1 LQEIERQQQAID
13 HQLELVQI
21 KQEMESKCAEL
32 QRRRELIE
40 LENHIG
46 RARLEEEAEKLSIN
60 YAKPEARDDSR
71 AESAKQR
78 TGFRRELAREDLSEF
93 AKPLNAEV
101 VEKPR
106 RDSYIRKMEKFQ
118 SQEIRVPDSHPT
130 QNAPVKQNVTRSNES
145 VSEGSP
151 RRIKRDEGSYGAGES
166 DPLYRVLQ
174 SQQESLVLMANTL
187 GSSIRRGFEMPKR
200 VCLGFDGN
208 PMNYPKFIENFKT
221 NIEERE
227 QEPRARLAYLIQLCS
242 DIAKDAISNCVMLPD
257 EEGFSRA
264 KELLHNSF
272 GQSHIITHAYID
284 KVTKGGLIR
293 DGDSEKLLQLARDME
308 NCQINLTQLG
318 CESEIN
324 AQSNLERIVARL
336 PRYIQA
342 EWAKEAFALLEK
354 GKIPTFKNLTSF
366 VTLKA
371 KLASSAFGK
380 LIGAK
385 PQDDKYPRS
394 KRNPQGA
401 SFAAEGG
408 LKILTCYHCKKT
420 GHLLERCFSFRKE
433 PLNIRRDVVRNE
445 KLCNLC
451 LCKGHFEKQ
460 CRRKET
466 CMVAEC
472 GQRHHSLLHPVPQSK
487 EEKESLKVEE
497 QVDKNSKTEGET
509 SKGHCTATGAGR
521 PGVRLRVIPVTVRG
535 IDEAHEVQTYA
546 LLDDGS
552 DVSLCDSSLV
562 KRLGIT
568 GVPTTFSLTTVNQG
582 TKENREEEVRLIV
595 SDLDGSE
602 NVDITRAWT
611 VNNLPISKRSIP
623 TTKDVF
629 GWSHLDGI
637 VFPEL
642 ENENVSMI
650 IGSDVPEAHWV
661 LEQRRGGR
669 KEPYAV
675 RTPLGWTLMGPIG
688 TEIEQEFLINFIQKE
703 DNTLQE
709 QVERMFRMDFSE
721 TDFHFGKGM
730 SLEDQKALNNME
742 SSAKKVNGHYEI
754 ALPWRVGSPNF
765 PNNRNSAEKRLISLQ
780 RRLTKDPR
788 LKEKYRNVIE
798 DHLEKGYAAKVPE
811 ENQKS
816 ESESTTGRIWYLPH
830 HPVFHAQKPEKVRV
844 VFDCAAKFK
853 DTSLNDQLLHG
864 PDLTNT
870 LIGV

>member
-1 LQEIERQQQAID
+1 
-13 HQLELVQI
+13 V
-21 KQEMESKCAEL
+21 
-32 QRRRELIE
+32 
-40 LENHIG
+40 
-46 RARLEEEAEKLSIN
+46 
-60 YAKPEARDDSR
+60 
-71 AESAKQR
+71 
-78 TGFRRELAREDLSEF
+78 
-93 AKPLNAEV
+93 
-101 VEKPR
+101 
-106 RDSYIRKMEKFQ
+106 
-118 SQEIRVPDSHPT
+118 
-130 QNAPVKQNVTRSNES
+130 
-145 VSEGSP
+145 
-151 RRIKRDEGSYGAGES
+151 
-166 DPLYRVLQ
+166 
-174 SQQESLVLMANTL
+174 
-187 GSSIRRGFEMPKR
+187 
-200 VCLGFDGN
+200 
-208 PMNYPKFIENFKT
+208 
-221 NIEERE
+221 
-227 QEPRARLAYLIQLCS
+227 
-242 DIAKDAISNCVMLPD
+242 
-257 EEGFSRA
+257 
-264 KELLHNSF
+264 
-272 GQSHIITHAYID
+272 
-284 KVTKGGLIR
+284 
-293 DGDSEKLLQLARDME
+293 
-308 NCQINLTQLG
+308 
-318 CESEIN
+318 
-324 AQSNLERIVARL
+324 
-336 PRYIQA
+336 
-342 EWAKEAFALLEK
+342 KEAFALLEK

-385 PQDDKYPRS
+385 PQDDKFPRS
-394 KRNPQGA
+394 KRNHQGA

-420 GHLLERCFSFRKE
+420 RHLLERCFSFRKE
-433 PLNIRRDVVRNE
+433 PLNVRRDVVRNE

-451 LCKGHFEKQ
+451 LCKGHFENQ

-487 EEKESLKVEE
+487 EEKESLKVED
-497 QVDKNSKTEGET
+497 QVDKNNKTEGEI

-552 DVSLCDSSLV
+552 GVS
-562 KRLGIT
+562 

-582 TKENREEEVRLIV
+582 TKENRGEEVRLIV

-623 TTKDVF
+623 TTNDVF

-642 ENENVSMI
+642 ENENASMI

-675 RTPLGWTLMGPIG
+675 RTPLGWTLMGQIG
-688 TEIEQEFLINFIQKE
+688 TEIEQEFLINVIWKE

-709 QVERMFRMDFSE
+709 QVERMFRMGFSE
-721 TDFHFGKGM
+721 TDFHLGKGM
-730 SLEDQKALNNME
+730 SLEDQKALNITE
-742 SSAKKVNGHYEI
+742 SYAKKVNGHYEI

-765 PNNRNSAEKRLISLQ
+765 PNNRKMAERRLISLQ
-780 RRLTKDPR
+780 RRLMKDLR

-816 ESESTTGRIWYLPH
+816 ESESTTVESGIYLITRCSTHRSPIKSAWSSIVLRSMKIPH
-830 HPVFHAQKPEKVRV
+830 S
-844 VFDCAAKFK
+844 
-853 DTSLNDQLLHG
+853 TINYYMDQTW
-864 PDLTNT
+864 PTR
-870 LIGV
+870 